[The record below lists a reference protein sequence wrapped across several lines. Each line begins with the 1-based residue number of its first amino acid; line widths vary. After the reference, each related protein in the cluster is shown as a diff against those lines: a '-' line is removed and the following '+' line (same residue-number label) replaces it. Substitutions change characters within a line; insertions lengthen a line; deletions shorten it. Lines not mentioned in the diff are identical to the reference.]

1 MKRPPPLPRK
11 KDRSR
16 FGFGNALLGW
26 ELLRVSRRT
35 GALAIGRFAFGA
47 ALLGVMW
54 VLWSSRYSQYDIVT
68 GDVSAIGKIL
78 NRFAGEFSLTF
89 FLIQVTLVLLL
100 TPIFVCGSVFEER
113 DTRSGEVLLTTDLT
127 RREIFYGKLLAR
139 LVQVGMV
146 VAAGMPILSLTLLWG
161 GVAIHFIA
169 VGYMVTFFCILSS
182 GAIAA
187 SVSGSSE
194 TFRQAVLKSYAW
206 ILVFDA
212 VIFPASPYFLIV
224 TAREEITSSLC
235 CGMFFI
241 PIQLVVIFVSLA
253 HGLRWLRLAML
264 RQRKRVTAEL
274 ALQMAKR
281 KPPVPEE
288 DPLFWKERFVAGNV
302 EMSHM
307 LIVCLSLTT
316 LTVVGVLAI
325 FGALIF
331 PPGWVTVYVTPT
343 ILASA
348 IAVVG
353 LATAGGVARERQ
365 KNTLIDLFM
374 IPGGRREIL
383 RAKLYGALWN
393 ARWLLLTVPALLLL
407 GIVSGTPVVAIPL
420 LAASSVAF
428 LAFGA
433 MLGLWLSVRCRSAL
447 TANSI
452 WISAISLSL
461 IGTFLLADALS
472 HRDANSFG
480 GTRIVYPEWSRA
492 MNPIMGW
499 QSLAMTPEEKPVY
512 VGKQEKYLRLVPDQW
527 PRLLNPLAGVALYG
541 ALAWL
546 CWVLALRT
554 FEKEGRE

>member
-1 MKRPPPLPRK
+1 MNRPPPLPRK
-11 KDRSR
+11 KSWRRSR
-16 FGFGNALLGW
+16 FGNALLGW

-47 ALLGVMW
+47 TLLAVMW
-54 VLWSSRYSQYDIVT
+54 LLWSSRYSQDDIVS
-68 GDVSAIGKIL
+68 GDVNTIGKTL
-78 NRFAGEFSLTF
+78 NRFAEEFSLTF

-169 VGYMVTFFCILSS
+169 VGYLVTFFCILSS

-224 TAREEITSSLC
+224 AAREEIGSIVC
-235 CGMFFI
+235 CGALFI
-241 PIQLVVIFVSLA
+241 TIQLVVIFVSLA

-274 ALQMAKR
+274 ASQMAKR

-288 DPLFWKERFVAGNV
+288 DPLFWKERYVVGGV
-302 EMSHM
+302 EITHL
-307 LIVCLSLTT
+307 LIVSLSTT
-316 LTVVGVLAI
+316 TVVGVGVLAI
-325 FGALIF
+325 FGMLVF
-331 PPGWVTVYVTPT
+331 PAGWVSAYVVPI
-343 ILASA
+343 ILTAA
-348 IAVVG
+348 VGVVG
-353 LATAGGVARERQ
+353 LATAGGVARERH

-383 RAKLYGALWN
+383 RAKLYGALWA
-393 ARWLLLTVPALLLL
+393 ARWLILTVPALLIL
-407 GIVSGTPVVAIPL
+407 GIVSGTPVVALPL
-420 LAASSVAF
+420 LLVSAVAF

-447 TANSI
+447 TANSVWMSI
-452 WISAISLSL
+452 VFGLLA
-461 IGTFLLADALS
+461 GTYLLADASS
-472 HRDANSFG
+472 HPAANSIG
-480 GTRIVYPEWSRA
+480 GTRIVYPEWSRVA
-492 MNPIMGW
+492 NPIMGW
-499 QSLAMTPEEKPVY
+499 QSLAMTPEENSKSMSN
-512 VGKQEKYLRLVPDQW
+512 QEYRFRFIPDVW

-546 CWVLALRT
+546 GWVLALRT
-554 FEKEGRE
+554 FEREGRE